1 MKRFLGGAATIAVCA
16 GLFGVVGTGTAAAAP
31 LDIDKYERGDP
42 AYGHIIGSVSF
53 YNRDVVVQG
62 TVKSHTTGCAQAL
75 FEIYETPSST
85 PKVQTRTACGRGTGT
100 STDYN
105 FTVDLGPGGAAFV
118 TVTLQEN
125 TTGKWEQVP
134 NGWQQLLND
143 ARN

>member
-31 LDIDKYERGDP
+31 LDTDNYDIWD
-42 AYGHIIGSVSF
+42 ATYGYTKGGVSF

-75 FEIYETPSST
+75 FEVYETAWST
-85 PKVQTRTACGRGTGT
+85 PKVETRTACGRGTGT

-105 FTVDLGPGGAAFV
+105 FTVDLGPGGAASV
-118 TVTLQEN
+118 MVVLQEN

-134 NGWQQLLND
+134 GGWRHLLND